1 MFELYARLAH
11 FLLYLIE
18 CLLIVALSA
27 MIWIKA
33 RRANSARPSRFSALE
48 RRLSRLARKRTLAV
62 TAVGLFVLTVR
73 AALIPVIGIPL
84 PQWDDEYSY
93 LLAGKTFAAG
103 RLTNPPHPMWVH
115 LETFH
120 VIQHPTYMSMYP
132 PAQGLVLA
140 AGLVLARNPWVGVWL
155 ITAAACAAL
164 TWMLQGWMPPGWA
177 LFGGMIAALR
187 LGILSYWTNSYFTT
201 AISALGGALIL
212 GALPRLKR
220 RPLLGHALLMAIG
233 LAILANSRPYEGL
246 VLSIPVAISMLA
258 WLLGRHRPPIQVAL
272 SRVVLPIVLV
282 LGITG
287 AGMAYYFWRVTG
299 NPFRMPYMVDRA
311 AYAVAPYFIWQKM
324 QPAPVYHH
332 ADMQDYYLGYEAYE
346 FRQTQSLS
354 RLALHML
361 YKMQSWWVFYVG
373 CVLTIPLLAIP
384 WVARDR
390 RIRFVL
396 YAGGVFFL
404 GTILETW
411 SFPHY
416 IAPATG
422 LFYLLLVQCLRH
434 LRVWRW
440 KATLFGPQLVRM
452 VLAVCVAMIL
462 VRVTAAAAHL
472 RIEPHWPRGNL
483 DRGRA
488 VQELEQMPGPQ
499 LVIVHYGNKHKP
511 EGEWVS
517 NEPDIDQ
524 AKIVWARDM
533 GESQNRELL
542 EYFKDRKVWTV
553 DADSANPRLEPYP
566 ASPGTGTVH

>member
-11 FLLYLIE
+11 FLVYLIE
-18 CLLIVALSA
+18 CMLIVAFSA
-27 MIWIKA
+27 MIWTKA
-33 RRANSARPSRFSALE
+33 RRADATKHPGFVALE
-48 RRLSRLARKRTLAV
+48 RQFARLARRRTLAV
-62 TAVGLFVLTVR
+62 ITVGLFVLTVR

-103 RLTNPPHPMWVH
+103 KLTNPPHPMWVH

-140 AGLVLARNPWVGVWL
+140 AGLVLARNAWVGVWL
-155 ITAAACAAL
+155 ITAGACAAL

-177 LFGGMIAALR
+177 LYGGLIAALR

-220 RPLLGHALLMAIG
+220 RPKLGHALLMAMG
-233 LAILANSRPYEGL
+233 LVILANSRPYEGF
-246 VLSIPVAISMLA
+246 VLSVPVAIALLV
-258 WLLGRHRPPIQVAL
+258 WLLGKHRPPIKVAVL
-272 SRVVLPIVLV
+272 RVVLPVVLV

-299 NPFRMPYMVDRA
+299 SAFRMPYQVDRA

-324 QPAPVYHH
+324 SPAPVYHH
-332 ADMQDYYLGYEAYE
+332 ADIQDYYLGYEAYE
-346 FRQTQSLS
+346 FRQTQSVP
-354 RLALHML
+354 RLVLRML

-373 CVLTIPLLAIP
+373 FVLTIPLLAIP
-384 WVARDR
+384 WVLRDR
-390 RIRFVL
+390 RMQFIL
-396 YAGGVFFL
+396 WASGIFFL

-411 SFPHY
+411 SFAHY
-416 IAPATG
+416 VAPATG
-422 LFYLLLVQCLRH
+422 LFYLVLVQCMRH
-434 LRVWRW
+434 LRTWRW
-440 KATLFGPQLVRM
+440 KGTLLGPQIVRM
-452 VLAVCVAMIL
+452 VFAVCVAMIL

-472 RIEPHWPRGNL
+472 PIEPHWPRGNL

-488 VQELEQMPGPQ
+488 VQLLERTPGLH

-517 NEPDIDQ
+517 NEPDIDR

-553 DADSANPRLEPYP
+553 DADTAAPRLEPYAAP
-566 ASPGTGTVH
+566 PTGAH